1 MTRTVRHPAV
11 LFLLISLMGSAAV
24 THARQPKCERPL
36 LRESIPV
43 ATPVAGDV
51 LVATQNLWRL
61 FDAVDDGVGDVVTEG
76 EYQTR
81 LDKLTHQ
88 IVEVLHVPDV
98 LAVQEAENS
107 RVLKALAAQVAAR
120 TGRPAYQVVLIEGAD
135 VGGIDVGF
143 LVRADWKILAVN
155 ALRKEQRL
163 NGKPLF
169 DRPPLHLVVQ
179 TAQGRRLEMLNVHLK
194 SLHGAETP
202 AKAARIAEKRQQQTT
217 ALVAW
222 WQQYRKAHPEVPL
235 LMLGDFNA
243 APEVLGEV
251 DVLGQLQ
258 SAGLV
263 MLGERI
269 PASERY
275 SYVFQCRAELIDNL
289 FASPALA
296 PRVRQVAASRG
307 NADGQRRMSKQAG
320 SATRSSDHDALAA
333 YLRL

>member
-1 MTRTVRHPAV
+1 MTRTVRHSAF
-11 LFLLISLMGSAAV
+11 LFLLISLLASSAV
-24 THARQPKCERPL
+24 THARQPKCARPL
-36 LRESIPV
+36 LRESFPV
-43 ATPVAGDV
+43 SAPVAGDV
-51 LVATQNLWRL
+51 LIATQNLWRL
-61 FDAVDDGVGDVVTEG
+61 FDDVDEGVGEVLTE
-76 EYQTR
+76 EAYQTK

-107 RVLKALAAQVAAR
+107 RVLKALAAQVSAR
-120 TGRPAYQVVLIEGAD
+120 AGRPPYQVVLIEGAD
-135 VGGIDVGF
+135 QGGIDVGF
-143 LVRADWKILAVN
+143 LVRADWKILSVG
-155 ALRKEQRL
+155 ALLREQRL
-163 NGKPLF
+163 NSKPLF

-194 SLHGAETP
+194 SLLGSEQP
-202 AKAARIAEKRQQQTT
+202 AKAAGVAEKRRQQTR
-217 ALVAW
+217 ALVIW

-235 LMLGDFNA
+235 LVLGDFNA

-258 SAGLV
+258 STGLV

-296 PRVRQVAASRG
+296 SRVRQVAASRG
-307 NADGQRRMSKQAG
+307 NADGHRSMNKRAG
-320 SATRSSDHDALAA
+320 SATRSSDHDALAV

>member
-1 MTRTVRHPAV
+1 MTRTVWHPV
-11 LFLLISLMGSAAV
+11 YLFLLIGLMASAAV

-36 LRESIPV
+36 LRASVPV
-43 ATPVAGDV
+43 ASPVVGDT
-51 LVATQNLWRL
+51 LIATQNLWRL
-61 FDAVDDGVGDVVTEG
+61 FDDVDDGVGKIQSAES
-76 EYQTR
+76 YQTR

-120 TGRPAYQVVLIEGAD
+120 TGRPAHQVVLVEGAD
-135 VGGIDVGF
+135 PGGIDVGF
-143 LVRADWKILAVN
+143 LVRADWTILAVN
-155 ALRKEQRL
+155 ALLREQRL

-169 DRPPLHLVVQ
+169 DRPPLHLVVK

-194 SLHGAETP
+194 SLLGAEQP
-202 AKAARIAEKRQQQTT
+202 AKAAGVAEKRRQQTR

-235 LMLGDFNA
+235 LVLGDFNA

-263 MLGERI
+263 MLGERL

-307 NADGQRRMSKQAG
+307 NADGHRRMNKQAG